1 MFASDTTAAFLGF
14 VVLCFIIAATAMGLA
29 LGGVAI
35 AANRKVQKRSRRG
48 FILAFSPLLLS
59 LPALGL
65 AILVHKAPMRECRFW
80 CPLRSLYRQRK
91 VVRCK

>member
-48 FILAFSPLLLS
+48 FILAFSPLLFS
-59 LPALGL
+59 LPAL
-65 AILVHKAPMRECRFW
+65 AWQF
-80 CPLRSLYRQRK
+80 
-91 VVRCK
+91 